1 MTEPASSRPPGRIT
15 VELGPRSYE
24 IEVVTGLASAFGPF
38 ARRALER
45 SWTGSSCR
53 RAVIVTDA
61 HIADRSIPT
70 LYQPALESAGIAAD
84 VVVPAGESSKSLSQA
99 GRLYDELAARAA
111 DRHTLLVA
119 LGGGVVGDLAGF
131 VAATFARGLPLIMVP
146 TSLLA
151 QVDSSVGG
159 KVGINHPRAKNL
171 IGAFYQPLGVW
182 IDTETL
188 ATLPDREFRSG
199 LAEVVKYGV
208 IAGEPLLS
216 FLEQNAGSILARTP
230 ETLERI
236 IAESCRIKARVVA
249 RDEREEGEDRA
260 TLNFGHTI
268 AHAIE
273 NALGLR
279 RPVLAR
285 RSRRDRH
292 GRRNQAGAA
301 AGMDERRPRSSI
313 GQPPRVPRPS
323 RQGARARSG
332 HAQAGDGPRQEE
344 SPRQDPLR
352 LGRARSDEPQL
363 TDSPGDG
370 DVQAILETL

>member
-1 MTEPASSRPPGRIT
+1 MTEPASSPPPHLLT
-15 VELGPRSYE
+15 VELGARSYE
-24 IEVVTGLASAFGPF
+24 IEVVSGRVSSFGRF
-38 ARRALER
+38 VRRALER
-45 SWTGSSCR
+45 SWTASSCR

-61 HIADRSIPT
+61 HIADRSIPAA
-70 LYQPALESAGIAAD
+70 YESALQAAGIAAET
-84 VVVPAGESSKSLSQA
+84 VIIPPGESSKSLSQA
-99 GRLYDELAARAA
+99 ERLFDELAARAA

-146 TSLLA
+146 TTLLA

-208 IAGEPLLS
+208 IASEPFLS
-216 FLEQNAGSILARTP
+216 FLEQNAGRILAREP

-236 IAESCRIKARVVA
+236 ILESCRIKAGVVG
-249 RDEREEGEDRA
+249 RDEREEGEERA
-260 TLNFGHTI
+260 MLNFGHTI
-268 AHAIE
+268 GARDRDRRR
-273 NALGLR
+273 LR
-279 RPVLAR
+279 RPVPAR

-292 GRRNQAGAA
+292 GGRNQLAQRLGWT
-301 AGMDERRPRSSI
+301 
-313 GQPPRVPRPS
+313 
-323 RQGARARSG
+323 SG
-332 HAQAGDGPRQEE
+332 DLG
-344 SPRQDPLR
+344 LR
-352 LGRARSDEPQL
+352 LARLLEAFGLP
-363 TDSPGDG
+363 
-370 DVQAILETL
+370 VQAPGSILRHSRTP

>member
-1 MTEPASSRPPGRIT
+1 MTEPASSPPPDLLT

-24 IEVVTGLASAFGPF
+24 IEVVSGRVSGFGPF

-45 SWTGSSCR
+45 SWTASACR

-61 HIADRSIPT
+61 HIADRSIPAP
-70 LYQPALESAGIAAD
+70 YQSGLQAAGISAET
-84 VVVPAGESSKSLSQA
+84 VIVPPGESSKSLSQA
-99 GRLYDELAARAA
+99 ERLFDELAARAA
-111 DRHTLLVA
+111 DRHTLVVA

-146 TSLLA
+146 TTLLA

-159 KVGINHPRAKNL
+159 KVGVNHPRAKNL

-208 IAGEPLLS
+208 IAGEHFLS
-216 FLEQNAGSILARTP
+216 FLEQNAGRILARAP
-230 ETLERI
+230 ETLQRI
-236 IAESCRIKARVVA
+236 IVESCRIKARVVA

-260 TLNFGHTI
+260 MLNFGHTI

-273 NALGLR
+273 NATGYDSRFLHGEAVAIGMVAESKLAERLGWTSGELAVR
-279 RPVLAR
+279 LAR
-285 RSRRDRH
+285 LLECFGLPVKAPGLDLATLKHAMGRDKKNRL
-292 GRRNQAGAA
+292 GKIRFVL
-301 AGMDERRPRSSI
+301 PRSI
-313 GQPPRVPRPS
+313 GHV
-323 RQGARARSG
+323 
-332 HAQAGDGPRQEE
+332 
-344 SPRQDPLR
+344 
-352 LGRARSDEPQL
+352 QL
-363 TDSPGDG
+363 TDSPGEE
-370 DVQAILETL
+370 DVQAVLETL